1 VAYKLRLPETSKIHL
16 VVHVSQLKKSVP
28 STVTVKPAL
37 PQATLVPQMPE
48 RILAKRWRAL
58 GNSSIREALVQWTG
72 MNDKLATWENLQELQ
87 RRFPAAPAWGQV
99 GFQRQGDVMNPDPR
113 PSKKHR

>member
-1 VAYKLRLPETSKIHL
+1 VRVE
-16 VVHVSQLKKSVP
+16 
-28 STVTVKPAL
+28 PAL

-72 MNDKLATWENLQELQ
+72 ITVQELQ
-87 RRFPAAPAWGQV
+87 RRFPAVLAWGQA
-99 GFQRQGDVMNPDPR
+99 GFQRQEGVMSPDPR
-113 PSKKHR
+113 PSKKHRRQ